1 MNNILSIS
9 EITGKIKGTL
19 ERNFDDINIR
29 GEISNYKAHTSGH
42 RYFSLKDENAQISCV
57 IWRSAA
63 AGMTFRPENGM
74 KVVAE
79 GGITVFP
86 PRGNYQINI
95 RKMKPDGLGELY
107 LAYEKLKKDLEEKGW
122 FDLSTKQSLPF
133 IPLNIGVS
141 TSPTGAAVRDIISTI
156 KRRFPA
162 AEIIFRPTIVQGDAS
177 SKDIVN
183 AITDLEAYN
192 PDLIIIGRGGGSIE
206 DLWAYN
212 TYEVAQKIHDCD
224 IPIISAVG
232 HETDFT
238 IADFVADLR
247 APTPTG
253 AAEMATPKTEEYL
266 FELLDQ
272 YQNFFSDKIK
282 NKVDEFAEIIE
293 RFSGE
298 RVKNIIKSRINY
310 EIQRSDNLEDKIK
323 KSFKYNFN
331 NLKAKLNNLENT
343 IKLSDPKR
351 PLQKGYALLKKGDQ
365 VIGKK
370 ESIKD
375 FKEFEIHRLN
385 ETAQVKLKKVFP
397 KEMF

>member
-19 ERNFDDINIR
+19 EQSFDDITIR
-29 GEISNYKAHTSGH
+29 GEISNYKAHSSGH

-63 AGMTFRPENGM
+63 ANMSFRPENGM
-74 KVVAE
+74 KVVAD

-95 RKMKPDGLGELY
+95 RKMSPDGLGELY

-122 FDLSTKQSLPF
+122 FDSNAKKPLPL
-133 IPLNIGVS
+133 IPLKIGVS

-156 KRRFPA
+156 NRRFPA
-162 AEIIFRPTIVQGDAS
+162 AEVFFRPTVVQGEAS
-177 SKDIVN
+177 SPDIVN
-183 AITDLEAYN
+183 AISDLEAYN
-192 PDLIIIGRGGGSIE
+192 PDVIIIGRGGGSIE

-212 TYEVAQKIHDCD
+212 TLEVAKKIHDCD

-253 AAEMATPKTEEYL
+253 AAEIATPKTFEYL
-266 FELLDQ
+266 VEILDQ
-272 YQNFFSDKIK
+272 YHNFFSDKIK
-282 NKVDEFAEIIE
+282 NRIKEYSEIIE
-293 RFSGE
+293 RFTGD
-298 RVKNIIKSRINY
+298 RVKNIIKNRINY
-310 EIQRSDNLEDKIK
+310 EIQRSDNFEERIK
-323 KSFKYNFN
+323 KGFKYSFN
-331 NLKAKLNNLENT
+331 NSKVKLNSLENT

-351 PLQKGYALLKKGDQ
+351 PLKKGYALLKKGDK

-385 ETAQVKLKKVFP
+385 ETAQVKLKKLFP